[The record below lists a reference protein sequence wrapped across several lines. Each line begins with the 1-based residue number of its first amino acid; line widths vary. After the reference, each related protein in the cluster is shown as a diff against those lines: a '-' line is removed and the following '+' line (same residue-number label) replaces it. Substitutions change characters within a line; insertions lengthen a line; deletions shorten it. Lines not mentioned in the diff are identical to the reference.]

1 MAADTEQI
9 IAEIHDLETARNRR
23 QRPNRDYYLSIA
35 WQTLRRCALANAGH
49 KCQLCSRTDRLNV
62 HHNNYVNWGHETLAD
77 LVVLCR
83 KCHADHH
90 NVAA

>member
-1 MAADTEQI
+1 MPETVEDI
-9 IAEIHDLETARNRR
+9 RAEIHDLETARNRR
-23 QRPNRDYYLSIA
+23 QRPNRDYYLSTA
-35 WQTLRRCALANAGH
+35 WQVLRRAALADAGH
-49 KCQLCSRTDRLNV
+49 KCQLCSGTERLNV

-83 KCHADHH
+83 RCHAKHH